1 MPSRCAHAHTP
12 WMCLHRLGAAQ
23 IPAESCGKVR
33 GRGLPRRRGRSL
45 APSRPRSG
53 LAPLRAAR
61 GEPDPA
67 GRGGGPE
74 GLAQRSSPAARPAAR
89 EGLPGR
95 PCSEE
100 GAPRS
105 PLRAPGPSPA
115 QPAARRHGP
124 ARPGPSSAGPRPAAK
139 PARPP
144 RETAPRH
151 QGSPRR
157 GPPASPPPPGEA
169 ARGRD
174 SRARSPRPGAGRRGR
189 GGLPG
194 REGGG
199 IGVATGQQQDPR
211 CSLLPKKTKSCPTVA
226 SCLFHWKVALDPTP
240 R

>member
-1 MPSRCAHAHTP
+1 MPLRCAHAHTP

-157 GPPASPPPPGEA
+157 GPPASPPRRE
-169 ARGRD
+169 R
-174 SRARSPRPGAGRRGR
+174 RPGAGTPGQ
-189 GGLPG
+189 GAPG
-194 REGGG
+194 RAPGAEGAEAYPGG
-199 IGVATGQQQDPR
+199 REVESVSPQGSNKIPGAACYQRKP
-211 CSLLPKKTKSCPTVA
+211 
-226 SCLFHWKVALDPTP
+226 KVARQLQVVYSIGK
-240 R
+240 

>member
-1 MPSRCAHAHTP
+1 MPARCAHAHTP

-67 GRGGGPE
+67 GRGGGPG
-74 GLAQRSSPAARPAAR
+74 GLTQRSSPAARPAAR

-105 PLRAPGPSPA
+105 PLRAQPSGA
-115 QPAARRHGP
+115 EPAARRHGP

-144 RETAPRH
+144 RETAPWH

-157 GPPASPPPPGEA
+157 ERRPGA
-169 ARGRD
+169 GTPRV
-174 SRARSPRPGAGRRGR
+174 RSPRPGAGGTEAYP
-189 GGLPG
+189 GG
-194 REGGG
+194 REVELVSPQGSNKIPG
-199 IGVATGQQQDPR
+199 AACYQRKP
-211 CSLLPKKTKSCPTVA
+211 
-226 SCLFHWKVALDPTP
+226 KVAQQLQIVYSIGM
-240 R
+240 